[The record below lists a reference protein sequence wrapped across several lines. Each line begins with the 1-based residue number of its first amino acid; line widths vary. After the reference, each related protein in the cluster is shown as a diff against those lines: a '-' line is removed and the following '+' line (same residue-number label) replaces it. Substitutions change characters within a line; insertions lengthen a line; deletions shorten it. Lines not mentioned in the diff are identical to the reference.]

1 MLTLETSHLIN
12 FKLLLISAFSLT
24 TSFSAI
30 EANSIPMPEEHLPEL
45 KKLLIAAEQQAPQL
59 IEQSITEQEA
69 EERLKRA
76 KAAYYPRLDLNSNLG
91 LRQTSYDAPG
101 VEDESSGGVTFHA
114 SITRPIYHWGA
125 IEAQIQQARLDNES
139 EELHR
144 GIILR
149 QIKRGIR
156 ADYLSLLINKVNLR
170 HLELQKKIAESDLEQ
185 FASQSELGRISN
197 IDANLA
203 EVNLNQHLMNIER
216 AQVDQARIMTSFQR
230 KTGYTEAL
238 SLKKT
243 IPMPDLEQI
252 EAYLAREE
260 AKPSSAWTSQHGEVR
275 RLENR
280 IRREKE
286 ELTRI
291 KAQQRPIINFA
302 AYASQDQ
309 RNVGAENNVD
319 AITYFVGL
327 NVHWNIFD
335 GFSTSASKRESQL
348 RARRYEVSL
357 NNYKNEITAQAEQ
370 VLQQIAYQTKL
381 VRLEVLRA
389 ELHAARYSSKH
400 SESKSGRVSTKEL
413 HAHELNKSG
422 ADLNLIRAQSVLLLM
437 LNDYLDLVTPAK
449 SDA

>member
-1 MLTLETSHLIN
+1 MLTLETSHLAN

-24 TSFSAI
+24 ATFTAV
-30 EANSIPMPEEHLPEL
+30 EANSLPMPEEHLPEL
-45 KKLLIAAEQQAPQL
+45 KKLLLAAERQAPQL

-91 LRQTSYDAPG
+91 LRQTSYDTPG

-114 SITRPIYHWGA
+114 SITRPFYHWGA

-139 EELHR
+139 EALHR
-144 GIILR
+144 GLILR

-156 ADYLSLLINKVNLR
+156 ADYLSLLSNKVNLR
-170 HLELQKKIAESDLEQ
+170 HLELQKKIAENDLEQ

-216 AQVDQARIMTSFQR
+216 AQADQARIMTSFQR

-243 IPMPDLEQI
+243 MPMPNLAQI
-252 EAYLAREE
+252 EAYIALEE
-260 AKPSSAWTSQHGEVR
+260 TKPSSAWTSQHGEVR

-280 IRREKE
+280 IKREEE
-286 ELTRI
+286 ELIRI
-291 KAQQRPIINFA
+291 KALQRPIINFA

-309 RNVGAENNVD
+309 RNVGAQNNVD

-335 GFSTSASKRESQL
+335 GFSTSASKRESLL

-357 NNYKNEITAQAEQ
+357 NNYKKEITAQAEQ
-370 VLQQIAYQTKL
+370 VLQQIAFQTKL
-381 VRLEVLRA
+381 VRLEAQRA
-389 ELHAARYSSKH
+389 DLHAARYSSKH

-422 ADLNLIRAQSVLLLM
+422 ADLNLIRTQSVLLLM

-449 SDA
+449 S

>member
-1 MLTLETSHLIN
+1 MLTLETSHLVN

-24 TSFSAI
+24 ATFSAV
-30 EANSIPMPEEHLPEL
+30 EANSLPMPEEHLPEL
-45 KKLLIAAEQQAPQL
+45 KKLLLAAERQAPQL

-114 SITRPIYHWGA
+114 SITRPFYHWGA

-139 EELHR
+139 EALHR
-144 GIILR
+144 GLILR

-156 ADYLSLLINKVNLR
+156 ADYLSLLSNKVNLR
-170 HLELQKKIAESDLEQ
+170 HLELQKKIAENDLEQ

-203 EVNLNQHLMNIER
+203 EVNLNQHLINIER
-216 AQVDQARIMTSFQR
+216 AQADQARILTSFQR

-238 SLKKT
+238 SLKRT
-243 IPMPDLEQI
+243 MPMPNLAQI
-252 EAYLAREE
+252 EAYIALEE
-260 AKPSSAWTSQHGEVR
+260 TKPSSAWTSQHGEVR

-280 IRREKE
+280 IKREEE
-286 ELTRI
+286 ELIRI
-291 KAQQRPIINFA
+291 KALQRPIINFA
-302 AYASQDQ
+302 AYATQDQ

-319 AITYFVGL
+319 AMTYFVGL

-335 GFSTSASKRESQL
+335 GFSTSASKRESLL

-357 NNYKNEITAQAEQ
+357 NNYKKEITAQAEQ
-370 VLQQIAYQTKL
+370 VLQQIAFQTKL
-381 VRLEVLRA
+381 VRLEAQRA
-389 ELHAARYSSKH
+389 DLHAARYSSKH

-422 ADLNLIRAQSVLLLM
+422 ADLNLIRTQSVLLLM
-437 LNDYLDLVTPAK
+437 LNDYLDLVTPTK
-449 SDA
+449 S